1 MWILFY
7 NVWTRCG
14 VENSLCPK
22 FPVTGTDVF
31 QEKIKS
37 FDLIVLTTDHDDF
50 NYNLLQKNT
59 NLIIDIREKIK
70 INNKFIRG

>member
-1 MWILFY
+1 MGWR
-7 NVWTRCG
+7 T
-14 VENSLCPK
+14 LCTQN
-22 FPVTGTDVF
+22 FQLQDTDVF

>member
-1 MWILFY
+1 VGWR
-7 NVWTRCG
+7 T
-14 VENSLCPK
+14 LCTQN
-22 FPVTGTDVF
+22 FQLQDTDVF